1 MRSKGFWNG
10 PVLLVGLLLVAAVAG
25 AGTLPF
31 KPGERLFY
39 EVRWEKVPVA
49 QASLEVGTLTQ
60 FKGAPAYHFVFRAR
74 TYPVVEFFFPVDG
87 YLEGFTDLTMSRSL
101 WFEKDMLEG
110 RTRRN
115 FWVDFDWDRGVT
127 EYANDPYRKRRFPLP
142 EGTLDMISMLYYAR
156 SLSLEKGMT
165 VSRPLNTG
173 KKNLLVR
180 ARVIQKEVIVVD
192 GRPWKAF
199 MLAPDIREA
208 GGVFDKSEDPELFLW
223 ISADERRI
231 PLRLVSKVWVGS
243 FVIELRETPKAADR
257 LS

>member
-1 MRSKGFWNG
+1 MKYPPTIIGLALGLF
-10 PVLLVGLLLVAAVAG
+10 LLAAAAG
-25 AGTLPF
+25 AEPLPF
-31 KPGERLFY
+31 QPGERLFY
-39 EVRWEKVPVA
+39 EVRWERVPVA
-49 QASLEVGTLTQ
+49 QVSLEVGTLTQ
-60 FKGAPAYHFVFRAR
+60 FKGEPAYHFVFRAR

-87 YLEGFTDLTMSRSL
+87 YLEGFTDLAMSRSL
-101 WFEKDMLEG
+101 RFEKDMLEG

-115 FWVDFDWDRGVT
+115 FWVDFDWERGVT

-142 EGTLDMISMLYYAR
+142 EGTLDMVSMLYYAR

-173 KKNLLVR
+173 KKNLLAR
-180 ARVIQKEVIVVD
+180 ARVVQKEVILVD
-192 GRPWKAF
+192 DRPWKAF
-199 MLAPDIREA
+199 MIVPDIREA

-243 FVIELRETPKAADR
+243 FIIELKRTPKEADR